1 MSQVVLT
8 LNGRTYRMSCGEGEE
23 QRLADLTAHVQKHID
38 ILVGDFGQVGDDRLL
53 LMAALK
59 IADELWDAR
68 GQPDGEVTPEL
79 AEIDND
85 GAKR

>member
-1 MSQVVLT
+1 M
-8 LNGRTYRMSCGEGEE
+8 RCGEGEE

-38 ILVGDFGQVGDDRLL
+38 TLVGNFGQIGDDRLL

-68 GQPDGEVTPEL
+68 GHDDGEVTPEL
-79 AEIDND
+79 AEIDD
-85 GAKR
+85 GGSES

>member
-1 MSQVVLT
+1 
-8 LNGRTYRMSCGEGEE
+8 MSCGEGEE